1 MKFEPT
7 KNLQAASTAFCLLL
21 LADAIR
27 WAHPSAEAL
36 HGVSLYLGVF
46 LHALIATY
54 TVLELRQSTA
64 ERARI
69 D

>member
-7 KNLQAASTAFCLLL
+7 NNLLAAATAFCLLL

-36 HGVSLYLGVF
+36 HGLSLYVGVF
-46 LHALIATY
+46 LHALLATY
-54 TVLELRQSTA
+54 TVLEVRQSTL
-64 ERARI
+64 ERAKI

>member
-7 KNLQAASTAFCLLL
+7 KNLLAAATAFCLLL

-27 WAHPSAEAL
+27 WAHPSADAL
-36 HGVSLYLGVF
+36 HGVSLYAGVF

-54 TVLELRQSTA
+54 TVLELRQTKL
-64 ERARI
+64 ERAKA

>member
-7 KNLQAASTAFCLLL
+7 KNLQAAATALCLLL

-36 HGVSLYLGVF
+36 HGISLYVGVF
-46 LHALIATY
+46 LHALIGAY
-54 TVLELRQSTA
+54 TVLELRQTTL
-64 ERARI
+64 ERAKA

>member
-7 KNLQAASTAFCLLL
+7 KNLLAAATALCLLL

-27 WAHPSAEAL
+27 WAHPASDAL
-36 HGVSLYLGVF
+36 HGVSLYVGVF
-46 LHALIATY
+46 LHALVATY
-54 TVLELRQSTA
+54 TLLELRQTKL
-64 ERARI
+64 ERVKA

>member
-7 KNLQAASTAFCLLL
+7 KNLQASVTAFCLLL

-27 WAHPSAEAL
+27 WAHPHAEAL
-36 HGVSLYLGVF
+36 SGLSLYIGIF

-54 TVLELRQSTA
+54 TVLELRHSTV